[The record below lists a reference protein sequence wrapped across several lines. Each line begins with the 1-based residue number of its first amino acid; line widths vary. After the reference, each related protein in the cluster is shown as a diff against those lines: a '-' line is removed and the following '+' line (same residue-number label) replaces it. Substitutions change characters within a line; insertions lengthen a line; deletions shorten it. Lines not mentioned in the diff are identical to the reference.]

1 LEHAHKKSGAFRED
15 ASPIPFTDKAH
26 TAAEAGIVMSAG
38 SDTLGSAV
46 PRRDIPQVALAER
59 YAGFVVAI
67 ALHVALIIA
76 LLQYEPARRAIETVA
91 PIMVSLITPVKLERP
106 PPPPEQPRPVV
117 QPPRPQTVQKP
128 VEQPPIIARP
138 PEEPPSH
145 VPPPPEPVPA
155 PAIEPPVQPEAP
167 PPVEHVAVAE
177 PVAPMQA
184 VARAD
189 PAPAVEPAAKPDPL
203 PPDPITPPRF
213 NADYLHNPAPSYP
226 PLSRRMGEQ
235 GRVILRVLVSTDGVA
250 ERIELK
256 NSSGSRRLDQA
267 ALDTVKQWKFV
278 PARQGDLKVP
288 AWVLVPIL
296 FTLQG

>member
-1 LEHAHKKSGAFRED
+1 MPA
-15 ASPIPFTDKAH
+15 T
-26 TAAEAGIVMSAG
+26 
-38 SDTLGSAV
+38 SDTLRSAV
-46 PRRDIPQVALAER
+46 PRRDIPRAAPAER
-59 YAGFVVAI
+59 YAGLVVAI
-67 ALHVALIIA
+67 ALHVALIFA

-91 PIMVSLITPVKLERP
+91 PIMVSLITPVELEM
-106 PPPPEQPRPVV
+106 PPPEQPTPVV
-117 QPPRPQTVQKP
+117 QPLRPQQVQKP

-138 PEEPPSH
+138 PEEPPSY

-155 PAIEPPVQPEAP
+155 PAIEPPVRPEPP
-167 PPVEHVAVAE
+167 PPVEHVAAAE

-184 VARAD
+184 ITRTD
-189 PAPAVEPAAKPDPL
+189 PAPPVEAAAKTDPV
-203 PPDPITPPRF
+203 PPEPITPPRF

-296 FTLQG
+296 FSLQG